1 MTASHFKIVI
11 RNMGVLER
19 KEREKKQRRNAILDA
34 AEKIFFRQG
43 LFNTSM
49 DSIAKE
55 AEFSKGTL
63 YLYFKNKEELYRA
76 VLLRGF
82 ILLEQKLKEIIDEE
96 KNAYENLKRI
106 SMAYYKFSQDEDG
119 YFNAILSYQ
128 DDEFDL
134 DNLEVESGRSLKAGN
149 RLIQILI
156 DVIERGK
163 KDGSMDANLNPI
175 ESAFV
180 LWSQFT
186 GFLQMIKKKKEI
198 IDHYF
203 SVSEEHLL
211 ETYFLLIEK
220 ALKP

>member
-1 MTASHFKIVI
+1 
-11 RNMGVLER
+11 MGVLER

-34 AEKIFFRQG
+34 AEKIFFHQG
-43 LFNTSM
+43 LVNTSM

-82 ILLEQKLKEIIDEE
+82 ILLEQKLKEEE
-96 KNAYENLKRI
+96 NEQESAYENLKRI
-106 SMAYYKFSQDEDG
+106 TMAYYRFSQEEDG

-134 DNLEVESGRSLKAGN
+134 DNLEVESGKSVKAGN
-149 RLIQILI
+149 RVMQILI
-156 DVIERGK
+156 DVLERGRQ
-163 KDGSMDANLNPI
+163 DGSIDPNINPI

-203 SVSEEHLL
+203 TVGAEHLL
-211 ETYFLLIEK
+211 DTYFLLLEK
-220 ALKP
+220 SLKP

>member
-1 MTASHFKIVI
+1 
-11 RNMGVLER
+11 MGVLER

-34 AEKIFFRQG
+34 AEKIFFQQG

-82 ILLEQKLKEIIDEE
+82 ILLEQKLKEALSEE
-96 KNAYENLKRI
+96 TNAYQNIMRI
-106 SMAYYKFSQDEDG
+106 SQAYYKFSQDEDG

-128 DDEFDL
+128 DDEFNI
-134 DNLEVESGRSLKAGN
+134 DNLEVESGKSLKAGN
-149 RLIQILI
+149 RVIQILI
-156 DVIERGK
+156 DNIEKGRQ
-163 KDGSMDANLNPI
+163 DGSIDSKINPI

-186 GFLQMIKKKKEI
+186 GFLQMLKKKREI

-203 SVSEEHLL
+203 SVSQENLL
-211 ETYFLLIEK
+211 DTYFLLVEK
-220 ALKP
+220 ALKPS

>member
-1 MTASHFKIVI
+1 
-11 RNMGVLER
+11 MGVLER

-34 AEKIFFRQG
+34 AEKIFFQQG

-82 ILLEQKLKEIIDEE
+82 ILLEQKLKEELNEE
-96 KNAYENLKRI
+96 ENAYDNLKRI
-106 SMAYYKFSQDEDG
+106 TMAYYKFSQEEDG

-128 DDEFDL
+128 DDEFDV
-134 DNLEVESGRSLKAGN
+134 DNLEVESGKSLKAGN
-149 RLIQILI
+149 RVMQILI
-156 DVIERGK
+156 DSLERGR
-163 KDGSMDANLNPI
+163 KDGSIDPKINPI

-203 SVSEEHLL
+203 SVGAEHLL
-211 ETYFLLIEK
+211 DTYFLLLEK
-220 ALKP
+220 SLKPQ

>member
-1 MTASHFKIVI
+1 
-11 RNMGVLER
+11 MGVLER

-43 LFNTSM
+43 LSNTSM

-82 ILLEQKLKEIIDEE
+82 ILLEQKLKEETNEE
-96 KNAYENLKRI
+96 ENAYDSLKKI
-106 SMAYYKFSQDEDG
+106 TMAYYKFSQEEDG

-134 DNLEVESGRSLKAGN
+134 DNLEVESGKSVKAGN
-149 RLIQILI
+149 RVMQILI
-156 DVIERGK
+156 DALERGRN
-163 KDGSMDANLNPI
+163 DGSIDPNINPV

-203 SVSEEHLL
+203 TVGAEHLL
-211 ETYFLLIEK
+211 ETYFLLLEK
-220 ALKP
+220 SLKP

>member
-1 MTASHFKIVI
+1 
-11 RNMGVLER
+11 MGVLER

-43 LFNTSM
+43 LSNTSM

-82 ILLEQKLKEIIDEE
+82 ILLEQRLKEETNEE
-96 KNAYENLKRI
+96 ENAYDSLKKI
-106 SMAYYKFSQDEDG
+106 TMAYYKFSQEEDG

-134 DNLEVESGRSLKAGN
+134 DNLEVESGKSVKAGN
-149 RLIQILI
+149 RVMQILI
-156 DVIERGK
+156 DALERGRN
-163 KDGSMDANLNPI
+163 DGSIDPNINPV

-203 SVSEEHLL
+203 TVGADHLL
-211 ETYFLLIEK
+211 ETYFLLLEK
-220 ALKP
+220 SLKP

>member
-1 MTASHFKIVI
+1 
-11 RNMGVLER
+11 MGVLER

-34 AEKIFFRQG
+34 AEKIFFQQG

-82 ILLEQKLKEIIDEE
+82 ILLEQKLKEALHDDASAYQNII
-96 KNAYENLKRI
+96 NI
-106 SMAYYKFSQDEDG
+106 STAYYKFSQDEDG

-128 DDEFDL
+128 DDEFDI
-134 DNLEVESGRSLKAGN
+134 DNLEVESGKSLKAGN
-149 RLIQILI
+149 RVIQILI
-156 DVIERGK
+156 DNIEKGRQ
-163 KDGSMDANLNPI
+163 DGSIDSNINPL

-186 GFLQMIKKKKEI
+186 GFLQMLKKKREI

-203 SVSEEHLL
+203 SVSQENLL
-211 ETYFLLIEK
+211 ETYFLLVEK
-220 ALKP
+220 ALRPR

>member
-1 MTASHFKIVI
+1 
-11 RNMGVLER
+11 MGVLER

-34 AEKIFFRQG
+34 AEKIFFHQG
-43 LFNTSM
+43 LSNTSM

-82 ILLEQKLKEIIDEE
+82 ILLEQKLKEESSEE
-96 KNAYENLKRI
+96 VSAYENLKRI
-106 SMAYYKFSQDEDG
+106 TMTYYKFSQEEDG

-134 DNLEVESGRSLKAGN
+134 DNLEVESGKSVKAGN
-149 RLIQILI
+149 RVMQILI
-156 DVIERGK
+156 DVLERGRE
-163 KDGSMDANLNPI
+163 DGSIDPNINPV

-203 SVSEEHLL
+203 TVGAEHLL
-211 ETYFLLIEK
+211 DTYFLLLEK
-220 ALKP
+220 SLKP